1 MKKLLLTGILAVALS
16 GAFAQG
22 HRGTVVVRPRTVIVG
37 GGFYSPYYSP
47 FYSSFYGP
55 YGWGYPY
62 QPTVQARPSKLD
74 QTIAD
79 IEHDYSERISSARA
93 ALDGKEKRAEVKRL
107 KEERDAEI
115 DLAKR
120 NYYKRNKTQEVAP

>member
-1 MKKLLLTGILAVALS
+1 MTGIIALALS

-47 FYSSFYGP
+47 FYSPFYSP

-62 QPTVQARPSKLD
+62 GQSGVQARPSKLD
-74 QTIAD
+74 QEVAD
-79 IEHDYSERISSARA
+79 IEHDYSQRISSARA
-93 ALDGKEKRAEVKRL
+93 DLSGKEKREEVRRL
-107 KEERDAEI
+107 KEARDAEI
-115 DLAKR
+115 DIAKR
-120 NYYKRNKTQEVAP
+120 NYYKKRNPQELAP